1 MARVKLT
8 RDTAVRYPAGAE
20 LEVSQAEASR
30 LQAFGLAVVIAE
42 EEKPKKKAAKKAA
55 K

>member
-1 MARVKLT
+1 MTRVRLT
-8 RDTAVRYPAGAE
+8 RDTAVRYAAGTE

-30 LQAFGLAVVIAE
+30 LFAFGLAVEIAE
-42 EEKPKKKAAKKAA
+42 ENPKKKAAKKAA

>member
-1 MARVKLT
+1 MTRVRLT
-8 RDTAVRYPAGAE
+8 RDTAVRYEAGTE

-30 LQAFGLAVVIAE
+30 LFAFGLAVEIVA
-42 EEKPKKKAAKKAA
+42 EKPKKKAAKKAA

>member
-1 MARVKLT
+1 MTRVRLT
-8 RDTAVRYPAGAE
+8 RDTAVRYAAGTE

-30 LQAFGLAVVIAE
+30 LFAFGLAVEIAE